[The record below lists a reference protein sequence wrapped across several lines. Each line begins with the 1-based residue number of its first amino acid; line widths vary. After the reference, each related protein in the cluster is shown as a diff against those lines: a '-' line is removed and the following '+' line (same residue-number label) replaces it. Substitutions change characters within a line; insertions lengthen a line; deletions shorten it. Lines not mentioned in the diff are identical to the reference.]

1 VYPQSNL
8 KGQQGFSWLLQTKR
22 KVRKPSV
29 QEEQLQLL
37 RQILAELQKLNA
49 SLASRAGT
57 KVWQSRTGR
66 HTILAMMSWKNT
78 NSYSV

>member
-8 KGQQGFSWLLQTKR
+8 KGQQGFSWLLQTRR
-22 KVRKPSV
+22 KARKPSA

-49 SLASRAGT
+49 SLASGRAGM
-57 KVWQSRTGR
+57 QSVAEPDRPTYDSGDDE
-66 HTILAMMSWKNT
+66 LEE
-78 NSYSV
+78 YE

>member
-22 KVRKPSV
+22 KTRKPSA

-57 KVWQSRTGR
+57 QGAAEPDRPTYDSGDDE
-66 HTILAMMSWKNT
+66 LEE
-78 NSYSV
+78 YE